1 MVMYSALSSFAI
13 AAILANNWLLFVIV
27 LMVFILTA
35 LFRSDIIQTYI
46 SEKEKTKRYELSLRK
61 KEQKRDRKD

>member
-27 LMVFILTA
+27 LMVFILIA

-61 KEQKRDRKD
+61 KEQKKDRKD

>member
-1 MVMYSALSSFAI
+1 MVTYSALSSFAI

-27 LMVFILTA
+27 LMVFILIA

-61 KEQKRDRKD
+61 KEQKKDRKD